1 MFRFLLLIGL
11 LCSVS
16 LQAQQLVSVTPNPV
30 VFRNVA
36 IGQTSDTVLT
46 IVNYSSSVLTIR
58 MYIDGPGAKDFELT
72 QGPSIQIKGNQGF
85 AQVPI
90 RYTESYSDTASRGDT
105 SFAQLILSMDSNIT
119 TTPVNLYG
127 IYGGN
132 SPGGLQVLPKQVQFP
147 NVIVG
152 RSVEAIF
159 AVNSSTVIAQ
169 PIAITFSTPVQAPFS
184 IVSPTSPVMITSK
197 GSVNCV
203 VRFTPTAEG
212 SFTSVVNVMANGVVI
227 SVPIT
232 GTAYPSQLTVK
243 WDESDFVAD
252 TIGASVSRT
261 IEVTNNG
268 DDSLVTVFTSRGNTF
283 KADPESLFL
292 MRGQTGTSVVTFTP
306 TNMDTT
312 TEALEVIRS
321 RMSEYSLPLIGYV
334 RPKPTVRV
342 RVGDVSGKPG
352 ESAPCVITLLTDIS
366 AYAMSATMTLSFN
379 ASVLVPNFTL
389 LTDETAN
396 GIRTVSTRVGVPSTR
411 KSGDVLASL
420 PFTIALGDA
429 TSSPIHLQGIVWRG
443 VEDIEIPMN
452 TTAEDATTTVDDDR
466 EVNANAGGMSL
477 SLAPNPMTTSATAT
491 VYGAQ
496 GALVVELF
504 STTGIRVLSTSLTAS
519 ADGTTVLFDR
529 SSLSQG
535 LYILRVSNGASTLV
549 RRLVVE

>member
-11 LCSVS
+11 LCSIS
-16 LQAQQLVSVTPNPV
+16 LHAQQQIMVTPNPV
-30 VFRNVA
+30 IFQDVA
-36 IGQTSDTVLT
+36 VGKSADTVLT
-46 IVNYSSSVLTIR
+46 MVNYSTRDLTVR
-58 MYIDGPGAKDFELT
+58 MYFTGPDAVDFELT
-72 QGPSIQIKGNQGF
+72 QGPSVQIKAGQGYV
-85 AQVPI
+85 QVPV
-90 RYTESYSDTASRGDT
+90 RFTPSHGDT
-105 SFAQLILSMDSNIT
+105 SYAQLMLSTDSSIT
-119 TTPVNLYG
+119 TQPVNLYG
-127 IYGGN
+127 V
-132 SPGGLQVLPKQVQFP
+132 STPTFPGGLQVLPKQVQFR

-152 RSVEAIF
+152 RSVDAIF
-159 AVNSSTVIAQ
+159 TVNSSTVITM
-169 PIAITFSTPVQAPFS
+169 PIMLTFSTPTSSPFS
-184 IVSPTSPVMITSK
+184 IVSPTSPVEITSK

-203 VRFTPTAEG
+203 IRFSPTAEG
-212 SFTSVVNVMANGVVI
+212 RFASVINVMANGAVI
-227 SVPIT
+227 SVPIE
-232 GTAYPSQLTVK
+232 GTAEPSQLSIT
-243 WDESDFVAD
+243 WEEGDFVAD

-261 IEVTNNG
+261 IIVTNNG
-268 DDSLVTVFTSRGNTF
+268 SDDSLVSVFTSRGYTF
-283 KADPESLFL
+283 KAEPEELYL
-292 MRGQTGTSVVTFTP
+292 MSGQSGTSVITFTP
-306 TNMDTT
+306 TDMDTT
-312 TEALEVIRS
+312 TEGLEVVRS
-321 RMSEYSLPLIGYV
+321 GMSEYSLQLIGYV
-334 RPKPTVRV
+334 RSKPSVRV

-352 ESAPCVITLLTDIS
+352 ESAPCVITLLTDIPDKT
-366 AYAMSATMTLSFN
+366 MSATMTLSFN

-389 LTDETAN
+389 LTDGTAN

-429 TSSPIHLQGIVWRG
+429 TTSPIQLKGIVWRG
-443 VEDIEIPMN
+443 VDDIEIPMN

-466 EVNANAGGMSL
+466 EVNANTGGMKL

-504 STTGIRVLSTSLTAS
+504 STTGVRVYSTSLTAS